1 MLRHLVLVLFV
12 LLAPATTLAQTGKSF
27 ALVADPELAESG
39 LLDFVLPRFSLKTG
53 IQPQLVDAG
62 GAPDAWLDRQADAGA
77 RPVIIGPG
85 GQYFLRLAEPPGPNA
100 AFAQRFADWLT
111 SETGRRTIAQFR
123 APDGSQPFIAPEP
136 EAQQAEII
144 SFDGDAARGE
154 QVARRACARCHA
166 IGSRDSMNSLG
177 STPSFGVLRALPDW
191 QERFVTFYLRPPHPA
206 LTQIEGM
213 TEPFDPDR
221 PPSTQPQ
228 EMTAA
233 EFEDLLTFVTGVEP
247 VDLGAPLVVHQ

>member
-12 LLAPATTLAQTGKSF
+12 LLAPAASLAQAGKSF
-27 ALVADPELAESG
+27 AIAAGPELADSG
-39 LLDFVLPRFSLKTG
+39 LLAFVLPRFSLKTG

-62 GAPDAWLDRQADAGA
+62 DAPDVWLDRRADAGGI
-77 RPVIIGPG
+77 PVILGPG
-85 GQYFLRLAEPPGPNA
+85 GQYLLRLAEPPGPNA

-123 APDGSQPFIAPEP
+123 APDGSQPFTAPEP
-136 EAQQAEII
+136 EAEKAAII
-144 SFDGDAARGE
+144 SFEGDAARGE

-206 LTQIEGM
+206 LTQIEGL
-213 TEPFDPDR
+213 TDPFDPAH

-228 EMTAA
+228 EMTAE
-233 EFEDLLTFVTGVEP
+233 EFEDLLTFVTGVRP